1 MRRMS
6 IGEVASQAGV
16 RPSTIRYYEKLG
28 VLPKAAR
35 VSGRRQYDDA
45 VVERLAIVRFAKQ
58 VGFTMDEVRDLV
70 DGIDRRP
77 PPERWRELAR
87 RKLAEVAQFI
97 TDAKAIKK
105 MLADSLAHQCPRL
118 VERGRAVVGQRGL
131 SRRRP
136 VGRAVRA

>member
-1 MRRMS
+1 MPRLS
-6 IGEVASQAGV
+6 IGEVANEAGI
-16 RPSTIRYYEKLG
+16 RPSAIRYYEKLG

-77 PPERWRELAR
+77 PPERWRQLAE

-97 TDAKAIKK
+97 ADAKAIKR
-105 MLADSLAHQCPRL
+105 MLADSLAHQCPQL
-118 VERGRAVVGQRGL
+118 VERGRAAVGQRGL
-131 SRRRP
+131 PRRRL
-136 VGRAVRA
+136 VGRADRA

>member
-6 IGEVASQAGV
+6 IGEVANEAGI
-16 RPSTIRYYEKLG
+16 RPSAIRYYEKLG
-28 VLPKAAR
+28 VIPRAAR
-35 VSGRRQYDDA
+35 VSGRRQYDEA

-77 PPERWRELAR
+77 PPERWRQLAE

-97 TDAKAIKK
+97 ADARAIRK
-105 MLADSLAHQCPRL
+105 MLADSLAHQCPKL
-118 VERGRAVVGQRGL
+118 VERGQATIGQKRL
-131 SRRRP
+131 SRRRLA
-136 VGRAVRA
+136 GSAVRA